1 MILSISNERFLWGD
15 LHQRVVQILNYN
27 KEIGTELPAKS
38 TTITDEK
45 IHKELFSTDS
55 GACHQS
61 NFHPTLFNKEEDFFI
76 FIDLEAEKKRR
87 Y

>member
-1 MILSISNERFLWGD
+1 M
-15 LHQRVVQILNYN
+15 VQIFNYI
-27 KEIGTELPAKS
+27 KEIGSALQAKS
-38 TTITDEK
+38 TFITITHVK

-61 NFHPTLFNKEEDFFI
+61 NSHPTLFNKEERPEEGLFI
-76 FIDLEAEKKRR
+76 LIDLEAEKKRR